1 MRVLLVVGMVA
12 GGAGRHVHDLSR
24 ELHARGHRV
33 IVAAPASVLSRDG
46 FAEVAD
52 EVVPV
57 EITDRPDPRA
67 DLSTVRTLRPLAR
80 RNDVVHAHGMRA
92 AALTGVAGVG
102 TRLPPIV
109 ATLHNAAPTARG
121 AAAVFGA
128 LGRWVA
134 RRAAAVL
141 VVSPDLEATLR
152 GWGARRVLP
161 AVVAAPA
168 APVPD
173 EQAAAALRVQLAGD
187 DLLAVTVGRLA
198 PQKRLDVLL
207 DAAHAL
213 GADAGVRFVI
223 AGAGPLEAA
232 LAERIRTEGLPVR
245 LLGHRDDVPALLA
258 AADLVVSSAD
268 WEGQPVWLQ
277 QAAAAGAPMV
287 STDTGGT
294 RRMLGEEGASWVPG
308 GDAAAL
314 AERLRRVVA
323 DGDLRA
329 RMRRRSLTAAAALPD
344 TAAAADAA
352 EQVYADVRTDAA
364 NDAGSR

>member
-46 FAEVAD
+46 FTAVAD

-67 DLSTVRTLRPLAR
+67 DLATVRTLRRLAR
-80 RNDVVHAHGMRA
+80 RSEVVHAHGMRA
-92 AALTGVAGVG
+92 AALTGLAGVG
-102 TRLPPIV
+102 KASPPLV
-109 ATLHNAAPTARG
+109 VTLHNAAPTARG
-121 AAAVFGA
+121 AGAVFGA

-141 VVSPDLEATLR
+141 VVSPDLGATLR
-152 GWGARRVLP
+152 AWGARQVLP

-168 APVPD
+168 APVVD
-173 EQAAAALRVQLAGD
+173 EQAAAVLREQLAGD

-207 DAAHAL
+207 DAAHEL

-223 AGAGPLEAA
+223 AGAGPLEGA

-277 QAAAAGAPMV
+277 QAVGAGAPV
-287 STDTGGT
+287 VATDTGGT
-294 RRMLGEEGASWVPG
+294 RRMLGDEGASWVPG
-308 GDAAAL
+308 GDAGAL
-314 AERLRRVVA
+314 AAQLRQVA
-323 DGDLRA
+323 ADADLRA
-329 RMRRRSLTAAAALPD
+329 RMGALSSAAAASLPD

-352 EQVYADVRTDAA
+352 EQVYENVRTDAA
-364 NDAGSR
+364 RDAGSR